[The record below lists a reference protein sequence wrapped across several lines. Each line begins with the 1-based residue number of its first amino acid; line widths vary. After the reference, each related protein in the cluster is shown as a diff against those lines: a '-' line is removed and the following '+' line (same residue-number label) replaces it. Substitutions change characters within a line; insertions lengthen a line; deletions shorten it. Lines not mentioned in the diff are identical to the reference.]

1 MPSIEIACVGLTKLV
16 NPPPMTFGYVGEPGL
31 KSHRSPSPLFQ
42 TDFDRLSGCLFH
54 LGNPGLPRDGSP
66 YFAYELLNEVSSE
79 ADPISILEFAP
90 AHVESMRRLLEWLL
104 RTSPVNRLLFTS
116 DWQFCNQPPRRF
128 RPLTLDAFW
137 KLHDSRTLLLNAAY
151 PIIAPPARS

>member
-1 MPSIEIACVGLTKLV
+1 MS
-16 NPPPMTFGYVGEPGL
+16 FGFVGEPGL
-31 KSHRSPSPLFQ
+31 KSHRAPTPMFQ
-42 TDFDRLSGCLFH
+42 ADFDRLSGCLFH
-54 LGNPGLPRDGSP
+54 LGNAGLPREGSP
-66 YFAYELLNEVSSE
+66 FFAYELLSVASRDVEPSTF
-79 ADPISILEFAP
+79 LEFAP
-90 AHVESMRRLLEWLL
+90 EHVESAHRFLEWLL

-116 DWQFCNQPPRRF
+116 DWQFCTQQPRRF